1 MRKLLG
7 VDPGAARS
15 GIAITDSAATM
26 AFPRAS
32 LASDDSLVDSIAALV
47 REEHV
52 GTVVVGR
59 PVALSG
65 SETASTKAADDLY
78 EALREVLSEVLVV
91 QWDERLT
98 TVEAQRSLTRAGRR
112 AREYR
117 EQIDSAAAVV
127 MLQSYVDGQAR
138 D

>member
-7 VDPGAARS
+7 IDPGAARS

-26 AFPRAS
+26 AFPRSA
-32 LASDDSLVDSIAALV
+32 LASDGSLIDSIAALV

-52 GTVVVGR
+52 DTVVVGR

-65 SETASTKAADDLY
+65 SETASTRAADDLY
-78 EALREVLSEVLVV
+78 GALREVLSEVSVV

-98 TVEAQRSLTRAGRR
+98 TVEAQRSLTQAGRR
-112 AREYR
+112 AKEYR
-117 EQIDSAAAVV
+117 EQLDSAAAVV
-127 MLQSYVDGQAR
+127 MLQSYLDGHAR

>member
-26 AFPRAS
+26 AFPRAA

-65 SETASTKAADDLY
+65 SETASTKAADDY
-78 EALREVLSEVLVV
+78 EALREVLSEVSVV